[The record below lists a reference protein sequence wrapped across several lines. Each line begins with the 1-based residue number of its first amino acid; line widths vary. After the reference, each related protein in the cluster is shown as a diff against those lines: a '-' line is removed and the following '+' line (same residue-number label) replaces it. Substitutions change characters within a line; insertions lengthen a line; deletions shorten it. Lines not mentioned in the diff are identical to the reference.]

1 MKKGV
6 VIGIVSGVVVIGAGV
21 AFFLISRKK
30 KKQQEALAQQQ
41 AAMRTLQDATSSSNT
56 SSTSSG
62 ISDEEVKKDGGY
74 GWLLNNYKILQKY
87 GAEIK
92 DNFNASKKAF
102 DDAVAKA
109 SKDEVAKRL
118 GFDKNA
124 VDWLRNIFLD
134 TAAGKNKSVED
145 GIFAAIKYLKEKEKS
160 SKKN

>member
-1 MKKGV
+1 MKKSV
-6 VIGIVSGVVVIGAGV
+6 IIGIVSGVVVIGAGV

-41 AAMRTLQDATSSSNT
+41 AAMRMVQDATSSTSNT
-56 SSTSSG
+56 NTTG
-62 ISDEEVKKDGGY
+62 KGVSDDDVRKDPGY

-145 GIFAAIKYLKEKEKS
+145 GIFAAIKYVKENPGK
-160 SKKN
+160 

>member
-6 VIGIVSGVVVIGAGV
+6 IIGIVSGVIVIGAGV

-30 KKQQEALAQQQ
+30 KKQQQALAQQQ
-41 AAMRTLQDATSSSNT
+41 AAMRMVQDATSSTSNT
-56 SSTSSG
+56 NTTG
-62 ISDEEVKKDGGY
+62 KGVSDDDVRKDPGY

-145 GIFAAIKYLKEKEKS
+145 GIFAAIKYVKENPGK
-160 SKKN
+160 